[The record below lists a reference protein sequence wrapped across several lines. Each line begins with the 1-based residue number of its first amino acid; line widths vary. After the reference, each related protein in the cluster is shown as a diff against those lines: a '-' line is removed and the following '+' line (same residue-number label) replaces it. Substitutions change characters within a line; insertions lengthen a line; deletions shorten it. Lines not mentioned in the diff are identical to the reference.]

1 MKTTAKDLKIVL
13 KNVLLND
20 GKMEYELYEY
30 EFEALLD
37 ELLASLIKDK
47 DDFLF
52 AITTHKNDITG
63 KEDTAM
69 VLIDASGKAHINE
82 LARDKLKEVWE
93 GDYERRMTKLIP
105 DFAKQLYKG
114 DIPINGVKTVLP
126 AKS

>member
-13 KNVLLND
+13 KNALLND

-30 EFEALLD
+30 EFEELLD
-37 ELLASLIKDK
+37 ELLTSLIKDK

-93 GDYERRMTKLIP
+93 SDYERKMTKLIP
-105 DFAKQLYKG
+105 DFAKQSGSSILHTMIVAVAG
-114 DIPINGVKTVLP
+114 
-126 AKS
+126 